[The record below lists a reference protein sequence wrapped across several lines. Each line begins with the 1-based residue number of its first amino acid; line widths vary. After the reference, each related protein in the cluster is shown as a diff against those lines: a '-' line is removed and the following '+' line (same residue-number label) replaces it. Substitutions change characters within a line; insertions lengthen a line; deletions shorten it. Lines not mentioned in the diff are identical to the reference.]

1 MEFLRRAAGHPAR
14 LGILAGT
21 FNPPTRAHF
30 GLVRAAAPAID
41 EILFTLP
48 KVFPHKRYI
57 SADMETRLKMLD
69 LAAEAVD
76 LPVPWSI
83 ASTERGLFMDIARD
97 CREPYGLQC
106 RFLFLCGR
114 DAADRIVNWDYGQ
127 PDAFHEMLQEF
138 ELLVFPR
145 QGVYKPPPEIR
156 DRVHSLPLDSGYD
169 AISSTKVRER
179 VAKGGHWEHLVPSS
193 ITGLVRATYK

>member
-1 MEFLRRAAGHPAR
+1 MEFFRRAAGHPAK

-41 EILFTLP
+41 EILFALP
-48 KVFPHKRYI
+48 KVFPHKRYVG
-57 SADMETRLKMLD
+57 AGVETRLNMLN
-69 LAAEAVD
+69 LAAEAAE

-83 ASTERGLFMDIARD
+83 ASTERGLFIDIARE
-97 CREPYGLQC
+97 CREPYGPHC

-114 DAADRIVNWDYGQ
+114 DAADRIVTWDYGQ
-127 PDAFHEMLQEF
+127 PGAFREMLQEF

-145 QGVYKPPPEIR
+145 QGVYKPPVEIR
-156 DRVHSLPLDSGYD
+156 DRVHSLPLDSGFD
-169 AISSTKVRER
+169 AISSTKVRGR
-179 VAKGGHWEHLVPSS
+179 VAKGGHWEHLVPPA
-193 ITGLVRATYK
+193 IEGLVRSTYK